1 LAPGGAR
8 QNLVPRP
15 AGKTL
20 FFRHRPVALRMHVPA
35 AESVMD
41 ELTISAAS
49 GLRARMESL
58 DMLAN
63 NLANTETGGYKTD
76 REFYN
81 LYVAPE
87 AAEAADGS
95 PVTLPV
101 VERPWTDFAQGML
114 RPTGSPLDLA
124 LTGRGFFAVDGPSS
138 TTLYTRNG
146 NFRVS
151 PAGLLVTA
159 EGYPVRTVA
168 GGNLQI
174 QPTGAVEVSADG
186 TVRQEGQD
194 LGRIAIA
201 DFADTGS
208 VYKQGASYFRSAQA
222 PKAAAGAQVQQGKL
236 ENSNVSAA
244 ESAVRLVS
252 VMRQFEMLQKAVA
265 LGAQMNRQTVEEVAR
280 VAS

>member
-1 LAPGGAR
+1 
-8 QNLVPRP
+8 
-15 AGKTL
+15 
-20 FFRHRPVALRMHVPA
+20 
-35 AESVMD
+35 MD

-76 REFYN
+76 REFYD
-81 LYVAPE
+81 LYVSPE
-87 AAEAADGS
+87 AAQSADGS

-101 VERPWTDFAQGML
+101 VERPWTDFSQGIL
-114 RPTGSPLDLA
+114 RTTGSPLDLA
-124 LTGRGFFAVDGPSS
+124 ITGRGFFAVDGPSA
-138 TTLYTRNG
+138 TLFTRNG

-168 GGNLQI
+168 GAKLQI
-174 QPTGAVEVSADG
+174 QPTGAVEVSSDG
-186 TVRQEGQD
+186 TVRQDGQT
-194 LGRIAIA
+194 LGRIQIA
-201 DFADTGS
+201 DFADAGS
-208 VYKQGASYFRSAQA
+208 IYKQGASYFRTAQA
-222 PKAAAGAQVQQGKL
+222 PQAASGVAVQQGKL

-252 VMRQFEMLQKAVA
+252 VMRQFEMLQKAVS
-265 LGAQMNRQTVEEVAR
+265 LGTQMNRQAVQEVAR